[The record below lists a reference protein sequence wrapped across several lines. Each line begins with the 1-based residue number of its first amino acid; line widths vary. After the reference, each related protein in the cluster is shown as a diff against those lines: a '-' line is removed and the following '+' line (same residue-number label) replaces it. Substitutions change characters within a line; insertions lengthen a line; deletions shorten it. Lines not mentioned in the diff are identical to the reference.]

1 MLNVLHLGVIIAGM
15 INRHNVISM
24 IAAAGIGSR
33 FGGKVPK
40 QYHTILGKPMLYHS
54 VKVLR
59 DHKKI
64 EQVYILLSP
73 KDPFFKSFDWS
84 EFGEKVIPLYVGD
97 ATRAETV
104 RNGLLKINGSKED
117 WVLVHDAA
125 RPCLSIEALNNLLQ
139 NLDRAT
145 SGVVLA
151 KKVTDTIKKVEPRTS
166 EITQTLDRSMLWH
179 ALTPQVFRYGLLSDI
194 LSKGQISFITDES
207 SAVEKAG
214 LKPLVIECNT
224 ANPKVTKT
232 EDLALAEFI
241 LRKREDYNENRTRI

>member
-1 MLNVLHLGVIIAGM
+1 MMDSQNIV
-15 INRHNVISM
+15 SM

-33 FGGKVPK
+33 FGGKIPK

-54 VKVLR
+54 IKVLWN
-59 DHKKI
+59 HKNLEKI
-64 EQVYILLSP
+64 YILLSP
-73 KDPFFKSFDWS
+73 KDLFFESFDWS
-84 EFGEKVIPLYVGD
+84 EFGEKIVPLYVGD

-104 RNGLLKINGSKED
+104 RNGLLKINCLKED

-125 RPCLSIEALNNLLQ
+125 RPCLSIEALNNLLHSL
-139 NLDRAT
+139 NRAK

-151 KKVTDTIKKVEPRTS
+151 KRVTDTIKKVESRNG

-179 ALTPQVFRYGLLSDI
+179 ALTPQVFRYGLLYNI
-194 LSKGQISFITDES
+194 LNKSQISYITDES
-207 SAVEKAG
+207 SAVESTG
-214 LKPLVIECNT
+214 IKPLVIECNT

-241 LRKREDYNENRTRI
+241 LRMRGNNNENRTRI

>member
-1 MLNVLHLGVIIAGM
+1 M
-15 INRHNVISM
+15 INSHKIVSM

-33 FGGKVPK
+33 FGGKIPK

-59 DHKKI
+59 NHKKI
-64 EQVYILLSP
+64 EQIYILLSP

-84 EFGEKVIPLYVGD
+84 EFGEKIIPLYVGD

-104 RNGLLKINGSKED
+104 RNGLLKINCAKED

-125 RPCLSIEALNNLLQ
+125 RPCLSFEALNNLLH

-151 KKVTDTIKKVEPRTS
+151 KKVIDTIKKVDS
-166 EITQTLDRSMLWH
+166 CNGEITQTLDRSMLWH

-194 LSKGQISFITDES
+194 LSKGQISCITDES
-207 SAVEKAG
+207 SAVESTG
-214 LKPLVIECNT
+214 LKHSLTPSRVNGFLNIFLKMKMQAHT
-224 ANPKVTKT
+224 F
-232 EDLALAEFI
+232 L
-241 LRKREDYNENRTRI
+241 